1 MQRSR
6 KEDTCQQPVQPA
18 YSSRQP
24 GRRFEETE
32 RRVKFLSNDFFL
44 GGLSL
49 NNDCHILYSNHISP
63 WCKIIWIVSIWKPL
77 TMAITSGPSYQ
88 MVLESAFMKSS
99 WSIFYEIFL
108 KYIFAKFLQHNL
120 RKKVFDIGNHIFFPN
135 KIFHQWKVGRQSFA
149 ILRMLIV
156 IFL

>member
-44 GGLSL
+44 GGLI
-49 NNDCHILYSNHISP
+49 NDIFYTQTISHP
-63 WCKIIWIVSIWKPL
+63 DSKSFELCQFEFENKPL
-77 TMAITSGPSYQ
+77 TMAITSGPSFQ

-99 WSIFYEIFL
+99 
-108 KYIFAKFLQHNL
+108 
-120 RKKVFDIGNHIFFPN
+120 
-135 KIFHQWKVGRQSFA
+135 
-149 ILRMLIV
+149 
-156 IFL
+156 